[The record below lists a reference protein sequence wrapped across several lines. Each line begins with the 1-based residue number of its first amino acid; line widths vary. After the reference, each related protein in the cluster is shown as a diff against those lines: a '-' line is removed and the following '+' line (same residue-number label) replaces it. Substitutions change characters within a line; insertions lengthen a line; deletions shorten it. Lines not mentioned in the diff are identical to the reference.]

1 MSIMKPSSL
10 RSPGRAVLL
19 ALILLALPL
28 GSPPA
33 IAADSVT
40 VLALG
45 DSLTAG
51 YGLKQGE
58 GFADQLQT
66 AFRKMGRPVTVIN
79 AGVSGDTSAG
89 GLSRIEWALG
99 DKPAVVVLELG
110 ANDMLR
116 GLDPATTRSNLAGII
131 AKAQASGAKVL
142 LCGMKA
148 QRNLG
153 ADYVQQFDAI
163 YPDLAKQTGAT
174 LYPFFMDGIVGA
186 DGTAD
191 RNLLQGDGLH
201 PTEAGAKV
209 IVDRIMPVLLKLLDG
224 AACARAAASRVPAP
238 PRVTSPAATGRR

>member
-1 MSIMKPSSL
+1 
-10 RSPGRAVLL
+10 
-19 ALILLALPL
+19 
-28 GSPPA
+28 
-33 IAADSVT
+33 

-79 AGVSGDTSAG
+79 GGVSGDTSAG
-89 GLSRIEWALG
+89 GLTRTDWALA
-99 DKPAVVVLELG
+99 DKPQVVILELG

-116 GLDPATTRSNLAGII
+116 GVDPATTRANLTGII
-131 AKAQASGAKVL
+131 DKAKAAGAKVL

-153 ADYVQQFDAI
+153 ADYVQKFDAI
-163 YPDLAKQTGAT
+163 YPDLAQREGVAF
-174 LYPFFMDGIVGA
+174 YPFFMDGIVHE

-191 RNLLQGDGLH
+191 RSLLQGDGLH
-201 PTEAGAKV
+201 PTEAGAAL
-209 IVDRIMPVLLKLLDG
+209 IVQRIMPELLKLLG
-224 AACARAAASRVPAP
+224 PA
-238 PRVTSPAATGRR
+238 

>member
-1 MSIMKPSSL
+1 M
-10 RSPGRAVLL
+10 AAL
-19 ALILLALPL
+19 AGLTLALPL
-28 GSPPA
+28 RPA
-33 IAADSVT
+33 LAAAPMT

-79 AGVSGDTSAG
+79 GGVSGDTSAG
-89 GLSRIEWALG
+89 GLSRIDWALA
-99 DKPAVVVLELG
+99 DKPAVVILELG

-116 GLDPATTRSNLAGII
+116 GTDPDNTRANLSAII
-131 AKAQASGAKVL
+131 AKAKAAGAKVL

-153 ADYVQQFDAI
+153 EDYVRKFDAI
-163 YPDLAKQTGAT
+163 YPDLAKEEGVT
-174 LYPFFMDGIVGA
+174 LYPFFMDGIIGP

-191 RNLLQGDGLH
+191 TKLLQADGLH

-224 AACARAAASRVPAP
+224 AA
-238 PRVTSPAATGRR
+238 

>member
-1 MSIMKPSSL
+1 MSIMQRFSILSPATFVGRRDFLAALAGIALAFPLRPS
-10 RSPGRAVLL
+10 RADD
-19 ALILLALPL
+19 P
-28 GSPPA
+28 
-33 IAADSVT
+33 VT

-79 AGVSGDTSAG
+79 GGVSGDTSAG
-89 GLSRIEWALG
+89 GLARIDWALA
-99 DKPAVVVLELG
+99 DKPKVVILELG

-116 GLDPATTRSNLAGII
+116 AIDPATTRQNLASII
-131 AKAQASGAKVL
+131 EKVQGTGAKVL

-153 ADYVQQFDAI
+153 ADYVQAFDAI
-163 YPDLAKQTGAT
+163 YPDLAKQYGTA

-191 RNLLQGDGLH
+191 TKLLQGDGLH

-209 IVDRIMPVLLKLLDG
+209 IVDRIMPELLKLLDG
-224 AACARAAASRVPAP
+224 TA
-238 PRVTSPAATGRR
+238 

>member
-1 MSIMKPSSL
+1 MK
-10 RSPGRAVLL
+10 
-19 ALILLALPL
+19 
-28 GSPPA
+28 
-33 IAADSVT
+33 

-79 AGVSGDTSAG
+79 GGVSGDTTAG
-89 GLSRIEWALG
+89 GLSRIDWALA
-99 DKPAVVVLELG
+99 DKPAVVILELG

-116 GLDPATTRSNLAGII
+116 ATDPDSTRRNLAGII
-131 AKAQASGAKVL
+131 EKAQAAGAKVL
-142 LCGMKA
+142 LAGMKA

-153 ADYVQQFDAI
+153 AEYVQKFDAI
-163 YPDLAKQTGAT
+163 YPDLARQYNVP

-191 RNLLQGDGLH
+191 RSLLQGDGLH

-209 IVDRIMPVLLKLLDG
+209 IVDRIMPALLKLLDG
-224 AACARAAASRVPAP
+224 KA
-238 PRVTSPAATGRR
+238 

>member
-1 MSIMKPSSL
+1 MLAGIAFAFPL
-10 RSPGRAVLL
+10 RLSRADDPVK
-19 ALILLALPL
+19 
-28 GSPPA
+28 
-33 IAADSVT
+33 

-58 GFADQLQT
+58 GFADQLQA

-79 AGVSGDTSAG
+79 GGVSGDTSAG
-89 GLSRIEWALG
+89 GLSRIDWALA
-99 DKPAVVVLELG
+99 DKPAVVLVELG

-116 GLDPATTRSNLAGII
+116 AIDPASTRANLAGII
-131 AKAQASGAKVL
+131 EKAQAAGAKVL
-142 LCGMKA
+142 LAGMKA

-153 ADYVQQFDAI
+153 ADYVQRFDAI
-163 YPDLAKQTGAT
+163 YPELAKQYNVP

-191 RNLLQGDGLH
+191 TKLLQGDGLH

-209 IVDRIMPVLLKLLDG
+209 IVDRIMPALLKLLD
-224 AACARAAASRVPAP
+224 AKA
-238 PRVTSPAATGRR
+238 